1 MAQALKIALA
11 VLAVLLFGPS
21 ARAESFPAR
30 PITIIVPFA
39 AGGAADVNG
48 RITAEALTQRLGQPV
63 IVENLA
69 GAGGTIGG
77 VKAKNAKNNGYP
89 LLFGHMGTVAAAVS
103 LYPQLGYDPRTD
115 FEPIGL
121 ISFSPIVLFSRKD
134 LPVGNLGEFLAYA
147 KAQGDKLSDGHS
159 GVGSISHITC
169 ALLASLG
176 GYSPTFVPYRGVG
189 PMINDM
195 LGGNVD
201 FRCDLVP
208 AVSQHIKAG
217 KLKGIAI
224 ASAERS
230 SALPDVPTSSEG
242 SLPEFRADAWTGLF
256 APKGVPADILDK
268 LRSALVESVD
278 NPQTQARL

>member
-1 MAQALKIALA
+1 MLWRPELYIIKNHMAQGLKIALA
-11 VLAVLLFGPS
+11 ALTVLLFGPS
-21 ARAESFPAR
+21 TRADTFP
-30 PITIIVPFA
+30 T
-39 AGGAADVNG
+39 
-48 RITAEALTQRLGQPV
+48 RL
-63 IVENLA
+63 
-69 GAGGTIGG
+69 
-77 VKAKNAKNNGYP
+77 
-89 LLFGHMGTVAAAVS
+89 S
-103 LYPQLGYDPRTD
+103 LYPRLGYDPRTD

-121 ISFSPIVLFSRKD
+121 ISFSPIILFSRKD
-134 LPVGNLGEFLAYA
+134 LPVGNFSEFLAYA

-201 FRCDLVP
+201 FGCDLVP
-208 AVSQHIKAG
+208 AVSQHIKAR

-230 SALPDVPTSSEG
+230 PALPDVPTSSAG
-242 SLPEFRADAWTGLF
+242 GFAEFRADAWTGLF
-256 APKGVPADILDK
+256 APRGVPIDILDK
-268 LRSALVESVD
+268 LRNALVESLD
-278 NPQTQARL
+278 NPQTQSRLVSLGAVVPKPEERTAPYLAQLVRDEITRWGKVIKDAGIEATP